1 MQGRSPLSSH
11 LAGTVHLL
19 EDFFG
24 QDAIMADPPVG
35 LEADLPQ
42 AGQVVDSLA
51 DIEILGAID
60 RGLGSQG
67 SAFFVVLLDTCP
79 FVVHVQGRNHALGNH
94 PGSEQSGR
102 TFGDPAVEDPLHL
115 LGPADVQVF
124 PNHFFEEDAT
134 GQRSV
139 ENLGEG
145 KFDLENGELIT
156 IPGLTVARGERVRQE
171 TKPLAEEGLALGAG
185 EPVAE
190 GLQASR
196 IGTRQDAIV
205 EGLVS
210 DTLLF
215 PLALHVLVPVQA
227 EFGVVRKVG
236 KELQEEGAEV
246 AVHTVEIVMIHQ
258 SRGLNDAGIDL
269 SGAGIAASLG
279 AIDLAL
285 LPCAL
290 PTKTTPSGSEKL
302 ARNRAATSSWRCPFS
317 NVTRGR
323 ARSRMKFS
331 MAATKRRVM
340 GSTMR
345 VEGTG

>member
-1 MQGRSPLSSH
+1 MSQILGRELGGHDARFNLLLKLVKAAAERAVRCGHGGQHWGQAGTENAVVSAREEERGPQAEFGNPVAVGTRNALDHALKMEPSQLIGHAPWADWLGRLTQERSPVLTQIVIRKAGWQQGEQQQSVPKGLNLGIGEMQGRSPLSSH

-24 QDAIMADPPVG
+24 QDAIMADPPIG

-51 DIEILGAID
+51 DIEIWGAVD

-67 SAFFVVLLDTCP
+67 SAFFVVLLDARSLI
-79 FVVHVQGRNHALGNH
+79 VDVQGRNHAIGNH

-134 GQRSV
+134 GQWSV

-171 TKPLAEEGLALGAG
+171 TKPLA
-185 EPVAE
+185 
-190 GLQASR
+190 
-196 IGTRQDAIV
+196 
-205 EGLVS
+205 
-210 DTLLF
+210 
-215 PLALHVLVPVQA
+215 
-227 EFGVVRKVG
+227 
-236 KELQEEGAEV
+236 
-246 AVHTVEIVMIHQ
+246 
-258 SRGLNDAGIDL
+258 
-269 SGAGIAASLG
+269 
-279 AIDLAL
+279 
-285 LPCAL
+285 
-290 PTKTTPSGSEKL
+290 
-302 ARNRAATSSWRCPFS
+302 
-317 NVTRGR
+317 
-323 ARSRMKFS
+323 
-331 MAATKRRVM
+331 
-340 GSTMR
+340 
-345 VEGTG
+345 